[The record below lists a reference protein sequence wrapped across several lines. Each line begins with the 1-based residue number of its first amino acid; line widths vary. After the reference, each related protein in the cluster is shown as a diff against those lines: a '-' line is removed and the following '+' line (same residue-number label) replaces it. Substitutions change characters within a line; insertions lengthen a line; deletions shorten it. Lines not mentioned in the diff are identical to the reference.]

1 MERAQGEARRWGPQ
15 RAGRLAYGGVKEVEH
30 QAPPTC
36 HEPPALVLVQS
47 VSILNVA
54 LAKVCAA
61 AIANKDCDNEVSNIS
76 RYLLGAGVLLTA
88 HLEKVD
94 AIIIPGVRTVIKLR
108 IREMKKQPSPPAC
121 QWWNWI

>member
-1 MERAQGEARRWGPQ
+1 
-15 RAGRLAYGGVKEVEH
+15 
-30 QAPPTC
+30 
-36 HEPPALVLVQS
+36 

-121 QWWNWI
+121 QWWNWS